1 MGLVKHDDYIRDRA
15 ARDPEFSRLRQE
27 TAIELLDGNDEDRRI
42 ALHILKVQLA
52 LSDDEIRALTGES
65 TAA

>member
-1 MGLVKHDDYIRDRA
+1 MTLYATGRPATLNSPACDGR
-15 ARDPEFSRLRQE
+15 

-52 LSDDEIRALTGES
+52 LSDDEIRALTGKS
-65 TAA
+65 AAA